1 MKIIVAGP
9 IPSQKVSGGVAV
21 FDKNIALT
29 LANLD
34 KNNKILVATKNPKA
48 INAKD
53 KYPSN
58 VEFTSIFNF
67 IKISRFKADVI
78 ISDLWYSLFFCTRNV
93 KAVKI
98 HTIHAFPDFVSYK
111 IWKFNIMHL
120 VDKYLRKHYDY
131 LIANSSF
138 TKYLYEY
145 LYNISIDGLYTIG
158 LDPNMIKFLKEHKS
172 YKNVK
177 DILYVGRIVKVK
189 HLDTALEAVSQL
201 NPNDYRLFKIWGY
214 GDKEPYLKK
223 KYSNNAQIVFKG
235 AMNHFDVYKAYQSSK
250 VFISLNP
257 AEPFGITY
265 EEAIANGLY
274 VVAPNTGGGV
284 DFLKQYPERCSLVD
298 ISNERDI
305 ILGLEKGLSSNLSP
319 LTDEELDKLSY
330 SNTINEILTVIE
342 K

>member
-34 KNNKILVATKNPKA
+34 RNNKVLVVTKNIKS

-53 KYPSN
+53 RYPSN

-67 IKISRFKADVI
+67 VKIAKFNADII
-78 ISDLWYSLFFCTRNV
+78 ISDLWYSLFFCTKYN
-93 KAVKI
+93 KAIKI

-111 IWKFNIMHL
+111 VIKFNIMHL
-120 VDKYLRKHYDY
+120 VDEYLRKHYDY

-145 LYNISIDGLYTIG
+145 LYDINIDGLYTIG
-158 LDPNMIKFLKEHKS
+158 LDPNVIRFLKKHKT
-172 YKNVK
+172 YKSVR
-177 DILYVGRIVKVK
+177 DILYVGRIVKAK
-189 HLDTALEAVSQL
+189 HVDTALEAVSQL
-201 NPNDYRLFKIWGY
+201 DKRSYNTFKIWGY
-214 GDKEPYLKK
+214 GNKEASLKK
-223 KYSNNAQIVFKG
+223 KYSQDTQIVFKG

-274 VVAPNTGGGV
+274 VIAPNTGGCV
-284 DFLKQYPERCSLVD
+284 DFLKNYPNRCSLVD
-298 ISNERDI
+298 INSI
-305 ILGLEKGLSSNLSP
+305 KSIVAGLKKGLKSNLPP
-319 LTDEELDKLSY
+319 LNDEELDQLSY
-330 SNTINEILTVIE
+330 TNTVKEIFSVI
-342 K
+342 KK